1 MSMFDDE
8 DEDGLQ
14 DWLDKY
20 DLNEKFV
27 SLFTNFLR

>member
-1 MSMFDDE
+1 MFDDE

-14 DWLDKY
+14 DWLDRY

-27 SLFTNFLR
+27 ALCIKFVR